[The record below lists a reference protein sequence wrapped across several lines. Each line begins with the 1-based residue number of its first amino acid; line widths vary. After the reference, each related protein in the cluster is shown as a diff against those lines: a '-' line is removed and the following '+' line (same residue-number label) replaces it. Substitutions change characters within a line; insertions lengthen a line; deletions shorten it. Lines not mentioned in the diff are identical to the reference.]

1 MLFSRICTSWPNW
14 IGKLTIT
21 SMYKRNVWIVIRLS
35 IKTWDFILAWLLTSK
50 FYSSNRTSKFYLN
63 NLKVQYKLVVL
74 TFNEICNFEMYSFVT
89 FYTNNNRIRHTFVST
104 LFDINFKNIWK
115 QLHNKVIV
123 LNAKVCLF

>member
-1 MLFSRICTSWPNW
+1 MVVKSL
-14 IGKLTIT
+14 
-21 SMYKRNVWIVIRLS
+21 V
-35 IKTWDFILAWLLTSK
+35 K
-50 FYSSNRTSKFYLN
+50 FTFDSSNRTSKFYLK

-89 FYTNNNRIRHTFVST
+89 FYTHINRIRHTFVST

-123 LNAKVCLF
+123 LNAKVCFF